1 VVKCAYRG
9 DRIREIEEKWIDEN
23 VSDEKEKEMKKMN
36 LNFIL
41 KSLGEK
47 ANCRFDAIP
56 GKEFC
61 IFHDPN
67 CWRERPDEVRRE
79 FLKHLKEDEERFFVG
94 FHLPSVRFPEVVE
107 KDVHMELAKFHD
119 ELTAFETVFKGLAS
133 FDGATF
139 RRALFYRADFLGVAS
154 FDGSVFSGR
163 VIFRDSTLLPD
174 LLDNCLDLSSYISFR
189 NINFE
194 NSGKVVFDGCLMRR
208 VSFIYTDLG
217 RIEFRNV
224 GWDRDFKVF
233 DEKLFLIKIGKGRK
247 DFIRECEEKLERIL
261 DVLDGRKRDDEIE
274 REIDLEPSINEVR
287 TILNE
292 LKKKGKLSE
301 EDEKKREEL
310 ENKLRELKKEL
321 RERIGK
327 RIDDLK
333 KEEEWNKIFEEVEKD
348 GGLTFENVLAVYRGL
363 RDNYDY
369 YLKYEES
376 GRFFINE
383 MMLRRIIGKW
393 YGGEKHS
400 GLEGVKRKLS
410 GFTEKFV
417 MWVYEI
423 LALYGESYTR
433 PILWAILVIIT
444 SSLTR
449 PLWLWMRN
457 PNYVPELS
465 FIFKEVRTSILV
477 FFQLYW
483 DTRTLTIVERLLSIP
498 ILGTLILALRRKLE
512 RRVRH

>member
-1 VVKCAYRG
+1 MVKCTYRG
-9 DRIREIEEKWIDEN
+9 DRVREIEEKWIDEN
-23 VSDEKEKEMKKMN
+23 VSDEKEKEMRKMT
-36 LNFIL
+36 LKYIL
-41 KSLGEK
+41 EFLGEE

-67 CWRERPDEVRRE
+67 YWREHPDEVRRE

-94 FHLPSVRFPEVVE
+94 FHLPSVRFPGVVE
-107 KDVHMELAKFHD
+107 KDVHMELAKLHD
-119 ELTAFETVFKGLAS
+119 ELTAIGTVFEGLASFNGATFKEKAS
-133 FDGATF
+133 FDGAKFEGLT
-139 RRALFYRADFLGVAS
+139 LFDGTKFGKAS
-154 FDGSVFSGR
+154 FDVSVFSGR
-163 VIFRDSTLLPD
+163 VIFMDSTLLPD

-189 NINFE
+189 YINFE

-287 TILNE
+287 TTLNE
-292 LKKKGKLSE
+292 LKEKGKLSE

-321 RERIGK
+321 RERMRK

-333 KEEEWNKIFEEVEKD
+333 K
-348 GGLTFENVLAVYRGL
+348 RG
-363 RDNYDY
+363 RM
-369 YLKYEES
+369 E
-376 GRFFINE
+376 
-383 MMLRRIIGKW
+383 
-393 YGGEKHS
+393 
-400 GLEGVKRKLS
+400 
-410 GFTEKFV
+410 
-417 MWVYEI
+417 
-423 LALYGESYTR
+423 
-433 PILWAILVIIT
+433 
-444 SSLTR
+444 
-449 PLWLWMRN
+449 
-457 PNYVPELS
+457 
-465 FIFKEVRTSILV
+465 
-477 FFQLYW
+477 
-483 DTRTLTIVERLLSIP
+483 
-498 ILGTLILALRRKLE
+498 
-512 RRVRH
+512 